1 EAKAKA
7 EAIKAEIEGGA
18 DFATLAQENSV
29 DTQSAVNGGDLGFF
43 RRGMMV
49 QPFEEA
55 AFGLTEVGSVSEPVR
70 SQYGWHIIKL
80 EEKRQSAPPS
90 FEQVAGQLQNRLLMT
105 TFTQKVDELMSGV
118 TVDI

>member
-1 EAKAKA
+1 ITEEAVRAEYDAFVEGFEPQDEIRASHILIPDGEGETAEAEAKAKA

-70 SQYGWHIIKL
+70 SQYGW
-80 EEKRQSAPPS
+80 
-90 FEQVAGQLQNRLLMT
+90 
-105 TFTQKVDELMSGV
+105 
-118 TVDI
+118 